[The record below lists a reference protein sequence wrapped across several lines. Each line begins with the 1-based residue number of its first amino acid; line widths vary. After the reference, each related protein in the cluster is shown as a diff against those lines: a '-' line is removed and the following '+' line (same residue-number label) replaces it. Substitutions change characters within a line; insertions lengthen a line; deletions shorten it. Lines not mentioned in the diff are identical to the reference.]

1 MLLEMKEITKS
12 FPGVLA
18 LDKVN
23 FFLEKE
29 EIHALLGENGAG
41 KSTLIKILGGI
52 YQADNGE
59 IILNGKKVIL
69 NNPAETK
76 KKGISIIH
84 QELMLA
90 ENLSIA
96 ENIFLG
102 KEKGNSFNVNFKEM
116 IKESKIYLQ
125 KLGFEIDPRIKV
137 SELNV
142 SEKQL
147 IEIAK
152 ALASDAQIIVMDEPT
167 ATISEHETSTL
178 FKVMRELKEKGI
190 SIIFI
195 THKLEEVYQ
204 IADRVTVLRDGK
216 LVGSGNL
223 EEFTQDDLI
232 KMMVGREIKDMF
244 PKFNKV
250 KEDII
255 FKVEE
260 FEIPGKVSPVSFEVK
275 KGEIFGI
282 TGLVGCGKSE
292 LALGLFGVYNST
304 FKSFIIDNENV
315 SELNSPSQA
324 LKNGIIL
331 VPEDR
336 KTQGLVQLL
345 NVVENITLANSEKFA
360 PFININW
367 KAAAEETQKQIRNY
381 NIKTTSERQRVETLS
396 GGNQQKVV
404 LAKFLLRQPKVAI
417 LAEPTRGIDVG
428 AKIEVYK
435 LINNLANEGIGII
448 LITSEIP
455 EVVGLCDEVMV
466 MHRGRITDLLNREE
480 INPENILKAGM
491 GLVQNV

>member
-1 MLLEMKEITKS
+1 MLLEMKEITKI

-23 FFLEKE
+23 FDLQEN

-52 YQADNGE
+52 YKPDGGE
-59 IILNGKKVIL
+59 IILNGEKVEFNSPID
-69 NNPAETK
+69 AK

-90 ENLSIA
+90 ENLTIA

-102 KEKGNSFNVNFKEM
+102 KEIGSSFNINFKEM
-116 IKESKIYLQ
+116 FKESEKYL
-125 KLGFEIDPRIKV
+125 KMLGFEKEPKIQV
-137 SELNV
+137 SQLNV
-142 SEKQL
+142 SERQL
-147 IEIAK
+147 VEIAK
-152 ALASDAQIIVMDEPT
+152 ALASNAKILVMDEPT
-167 ATISEHETSTL
+167 ATISEHETEIL

-232 KMMVGREIKDMF
+232 KMMVGREIKEMF
-244 PKFNKV
+244 PKFNEIKD
-250 KEDII
+250 KII
-255 FKVEE
+255 FKVED
-260 FEIPGKVSPVSFEVK
+260 FEVVSKVTSVSFEVK
-275 KGEIFGI
+275 EGEIFGI

-292 LALGLFGVYNST
+292 LALGLYGVYKSK
-304 FKSFIIDNENV
+304 FKNFMIDGEILK
-315 SELNSPSQA
+315 EIKSPEQA
-324 LKNGIIL
+324 LKKGIVL

-336 KTQGLVQLL
+336 KSQGLVLLL
-345 NVVENITLANSEKFA
+345 NVTQNLALANPDKFA
-360 PFININW
+360 SLLNIDW
-367 KAAAEETQKQIRNY
+367 KKAENETKKQIKNY
-381 NIKTTSERQRVETLS
+381 NIKASSEKQLVKNLS

-404 LAKFLLRQPKVAI
+404 LAKFLLKNPKIAI
-417 LAEPTRGIDVG
+417 LVEPTRGIDVG

-435 LINNLANEGIGII
+435 LINELANKGMGVI
-448 LITSEIP
+448 LVTSEIP
-455 EVVGLCDEVMV
+455 EIMGLCDRVMI
-466 MHRGRITDLLNREE
+466 MHRGRMVDIMERQEFS
-480 INPENILKAGM
+480 PERILKGSM
-491 GLVQNV
+491 GLIANA